1 MVRYREPTT
10 WELLKGRWRLYRDLK
25 RFDGMPTSE
34 MRPEDETKVYTL
46 MDHGYL
52 FCDVDD
58 FTLKPR
64 LRRTGK
70 RVL

>member
-1 MVRYREPTT
+1 
-10 WELLKGRWRLYRDLK
+10 
-25 RFDGMPTSE
+25 MPTSE